1 MTDKEKYAVKMAAD
15 IMENH
20 FNEHCN
26 MVIGNRGAGV
36 MVGYGEAINI
46 LLGMLLSGNNHN
58 CNCQHNSN
66 SRDNEPCCRCDSI
79 TANMNKAKV
88 DSLEIIARMLDDKP
102 YYELKYR
109 RVGEKDY
116 SVGYSSYNLKL
127 VLSDINTYFEIVEN
141 NDKQT
146 NADRIKNMSD
156 EELAEF
162 LVGFKNTFG
171 KEYEGEASCME
182 WLQSEAKETATNME
196 NLDVRR

>member
-66 SRDNEPCCRCDSI
+66 SRDNESCCRCDSI

-109 RVGEKDY
+109 LVGKKDY
-116 SVGYSSYNLKL
+116 SIGYSSYDLKS
-127 VLSDINTYFEIVEN
+127 VLSDIDIYFEIVEN
-141 NDKQT
+141 NRKE
-146 NADRIKNMSD
+146 RIEKNESS
-156 EELAEF
+156 
-162 LVGFKNTFG
+162 N
-171 KEYEGEASCME
+171 S
-182 WLQSEAKETATNME
+182 
-196 NLDVRR
+196 

>member
-66 SRDNEPCCRCDSI
+66 SRDNESCCRCDSR
-79 TANMNKAKV
+79 K
-88 DSLEIIARMLDDKP
+88 
-102 YYELKYR
+102 
-109 RVGEKDY
+109 
-116 SVGYSSYNLKL
+116 
-127 VLSDINTYFEIVEN
+127 
-141 NDKQT
+141 T
-146 NADRIKNMSD
+146 NADRIRNMSD

-162 LVGFKNTFG
+162 LITFKNTFG
-171 KEYEGEASCME
+171 EECEGEASCMD
-182 WLQSEAKETATNME
+182 WLQSEAE
-196 NLDVRR
+196 